1 MVQFFQQGQSRM
13 GQLSEILG
21 SSLGEGLANFTG
33 NYLANKAL
41 EKVLNNPELKKKPL
55 SERLEAMQSGLS
67 KYGRFGEGV
76 LQKRL
81 GIEQQELQE
90 RQQKSL
96 SKVYAKLQR
105 GEELLEEDLQDQ
117 PYEVQNQLIK
127 KIQDQKLDNKNY
139 ELIKDALGE
148 KVANLWRASPTGAKT
163 EIEKKALEALSRQQ
177 KLEDQLGEAK
187 PVEDTQQFASEE
199 EVFPQMVDEKL
210 PKDYKY
216 PSFLNAPSGYNQRE
230 WNDERKTW
238 RKENAPIFE
247 ENNRRLA
254 NTKRD
259 QIGTENLNRINERRN
274 LPEDFSRVF
283 VDPESGDFR
292 YAAKIFG
299 KQSPDAEEW
308 VKEVARFQNRAKDAF
323 GSRVT
328 NFDLASYMKQFPN
341 LMNSYEGR
349 KRILR
354 MMEINYELD
363 KLYQNSLEK
372 IYQKYGLANIPQEEA
387 DRLAKGFIQDR
398 TKQLQEEY
406 LNIDSEN
413 QTQSNVVQEDNLL
426 KEIFG

>member
-1 MVQFFQQGQSRM
+1 MVQFFQQGPSRM

-21 SSLGEGLANFTG
+21 SSLGEGLASFTG

-67 KYGRFGEGV
+67 KYGNFGQSV

-81 GIEQQELQE
+81 GIEQQQEQE

-96 SKVYAKLQR
+96 SKVFNKLQK
-105 GEELLEEDLQDQ
+105 GEELLEEDLKDQ
-117 PYEVQNQLIK
+117 PVEVQQQLIK
-127 KIQDQKLDNKNY
+127 KIQDQKLDNRNY

-148 KVANLWRASPTGAKT
+148 QVANLWRASPTGAKT
-163 EIEKKALEALSRQQ
+163 EIEKRALAELARKQN
-177 KLEDQLGEAK
+177 LEDQLGQKQPQPNLE
-187 PVEDTQQFASEE
+187 PFSTEE
-199 EVFPQMVDEKL
+199 EIFPQMETDQL

-216 PSFLNAPSGYNQRE
+216 PNFLNAPPGYNQKE

-247 ENNRRLA
+247 ENSRRLA

-259 QIGTENLNRINERRN
+259 ELGTKNLNKINERRN

-283 VDPESGDFR
+283 VDPETGDFR
-292 YAAKIFG
+292 YAAKVFG
-299 KQSPDAEEW
+299 QQSPDAEEW

-372 IYQKYGLANIPQEEA
+372 IYQKYGLGNIPQEEA
-387 DRLAKGFIQDR
+387 DRLAKGFIQNKTR
-398 TKQLQEEY
+398 KLQDEY
-406 LNIDSEN
+406 LNIDNEN
-413 QTQSNVVQEDNLL
+413 QTSSPEIPANSLEG
-426 KEIFG
+426 IFG